1 MPISFPGL
9 WRPLDLS
16 SASFHVLNYLNWP
29 HHTCLEPV
37 IIDPGI
43 SRDLKMECFFFGGR
57 YCCSCIDGLINHNNL
72 THVFISPGL
81 KCKTHLFTSS
91 FPPVFV
97 NTERRKDLIGQG
109 SALVTLDATEP
120 NQGDAILIDKFDWI
134 RPVSVLMFIVFWIQ
148 TIAFNANIE
157 YYSLNIICILLCQ
170 VLVRNSKQTISIIL
184 NICLMK
190 K

>member
-1 MPISFPGL
+1 
-9 WRPLDLS
+9 
-16 SASFHVLNYLNWP
+16 
-29 HHTCLEPV
+29 
-37 IIDPGI
+37 
-43 SRDLKMECFFFGGR
+43 MECFFFGGR